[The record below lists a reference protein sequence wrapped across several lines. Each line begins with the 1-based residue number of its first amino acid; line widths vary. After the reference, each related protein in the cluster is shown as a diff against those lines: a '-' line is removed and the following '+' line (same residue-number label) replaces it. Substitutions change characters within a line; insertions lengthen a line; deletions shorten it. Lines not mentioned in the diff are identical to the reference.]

1 MVFKENIMATVT
13 YAQVVKFYKNSKET
27 TTCLNN
33 FLKQHAQQ
41 RGGYISLWNTFREQ
55 GTSGQEDD
63 CTFYSLLQQRKK
75 ENSLGKLQAFQGM
88 SNEQI
93 NKFIFDDFGDIP
105 NSKWHV
111 FVAYMAYQELN
122 NIHKFSTVAQVN
134 VFNETTF
141 PKDRNIPAKDFWLWL
156 IESAAIATRYEKI
169 TQDDI
174 ENFYSAAKGDTNLNW
189 HKIKNDLW
197 DKTKEVI
204 NEFE

>member
-1 MVFKENIMATVT
+1 MATVT

-111 FVAYMAYQELN
+111 FVAYPACPLPD
-122 NIHKFSTVAQVN
+122 AQTPPCVPPSGRS
-134 VFNETTF
+134 VYRYPSGRGDVRRCT
-141 PKDRNIPAKDFWLWL
+141 DR
-156 IESAAIATRYEKI
+156 R
-169 TQDDI
+169 
-174 ENFYSAAKGDTNLNW
+174 G
-189 HKIKNDLW
+189 
-197 DKTKEVI
+197 
-204 NEFE
+204 